1 VGIEIR
7 TSETLTTLALEGRI
21 VAEESSDLRTKI
33 ETLLRSPAPVKV
45 IDLTDIA
52 FIDSFA
58 LGQLVYY
65 CNNSGGGNGPVY
77 VLNRSSNAESYIDK
91 LIEISELRQVFTII
105 RSLEAIDNAPDG
117 HGG

>member
-77 VLNRSSNAESYIDK
+77 VLNCSSDTESYIDK
-91 LIEISELRQVFTII
+91 LIEISELRQVFTIVK
-105 RSLEAIDNAPDG
+105 SLDEIGKASDG